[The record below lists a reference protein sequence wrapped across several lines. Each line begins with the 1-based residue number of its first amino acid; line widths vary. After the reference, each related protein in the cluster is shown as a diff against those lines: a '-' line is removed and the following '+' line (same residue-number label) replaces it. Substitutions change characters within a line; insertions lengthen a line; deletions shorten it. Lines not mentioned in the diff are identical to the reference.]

1 MAAPNEVL
9 SYLADRPATSIREI
23 MGTVQR
29 VRAGTENLDTPLN
42 LAAVKK
48 ILEPSGQT
56 PTMVPIV
63 PAADSYFLDDEKI
76 IWEWPDVIG
85 RLVEEL
91 R

>member
-1 MAAPNEVL
+1 MLA
-9 SYLADRPATSIREI
+9 YLADRPATSIREI

-29 VRAGTENLDTPLN
+29 IRAGEENHDAPL
-42 LAAVKK
+42 AIHTVRQ

-56 PTMVPIV
+56 PTMVPV
-63 PAADSYFLDDEKI
+63 LPAADSYFLDHEKI